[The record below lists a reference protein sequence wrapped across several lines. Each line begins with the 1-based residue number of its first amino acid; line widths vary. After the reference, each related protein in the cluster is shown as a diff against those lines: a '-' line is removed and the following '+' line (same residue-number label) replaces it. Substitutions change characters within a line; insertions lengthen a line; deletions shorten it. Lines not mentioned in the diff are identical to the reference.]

1 MDTQDEKSP
10 TFSLKVFKVIFKNA
24 ARTMKIVW
32 KEKKGT
38 ILLLF
43 ATLFVLSASPFLL
56 SGSRGLLINEL
67 ITSFGSGVFSSRIIT
82 LLLVLI
88 VASFIQPLFRNL
100 QMFYEKLL
108 WFFMEQ
114 KFFGLLL
121 HKKATLDV
129 AIHEDPKFNNL
140 LNRVNEFGVY
150 RIQNFVDR
158 QFFVFQNIFE
168 LIIALFILSFANWW
182 LLIVVLM
189 GTIPELVTE
198 IKYGNNIWSI
208 WGGKAEDRRKY
219 ARLYGHFTDLRS
231 IIELKIF
238 QNIGYFIGLVQEL
251 FASFQNEQKKAERK
265 RIVSQLISGS
275 LAQLTSAFALIWFV
289 FEVVHGKLQVGT
301 LTFFLA
307 SITDFRL
314 SLSGLFQNLGQQY
327 QDGLFVNDVFTLLDT
342 KPVIQ
347 IPPKAIQLDQ
357 KKTPTIIFDNVSF
370 AYPGAE
376 VLSLKNISLTIV
388 PGEKLAFV
396 GANGAGKTTLVKLL
410 CRFYDPTEG
419 RILIDGYDL
428 KNIDLESWYFHLGA
442 LFQDYQNYRFLVKE
456 AIAFGRTGEK
466 PSFEKV
472 QLSARTAEADVF
484 IEKWE
489 QQYEQQLGKDFTGGV
504 EPSIGQWQKLALARA
519 FYREPRVLILDEPTS
534 SIDAEAESKIFEKL
548 EKLPKDRTVILIS
561 HRFSTVRQANRIA
574 VIEGGEL
581 KELGTHQELLKEN
594 KTYARLFKMQA
605 KGYQ

>member
-1 MDTQDEKSP
+1 
-10 TFSLKVFKVIFKNA
+10 
-24 ARTMKIVW
+24 
-32 KEKKGT
+32 
-38 ILLLF
+38 
-43 ATLFVLSASPFLL
+43 
-56 SGSRGLLINEL
+56 
-67 ITSFGSGVFSSRIIT
+67 
-82 LLLVLI
+82 
-88 VASFIQPLFRNL
+88 
-100 QMFYEKLL
+100 
-108 WFFMEQ
+108 
-114 KFFGLLL
+114 
-121 HKKATLDV
+121 
-129 AIHEDPKFNNL
+129 
-140 LNRVNEFGVY
+140 
-150 RIQNFVDR
+150 
-158 QFFVFQNIFE
+158 
-168 LIIALFILSFANWW
+168 
-182 LLIVVLM
+182 
-189 GTIPELVTE
+189 
-198 IKYGNNIWSI
+198 
-208 WGGKAEDRRKY
+208 
-219 ARLYGHFTDLRS
+219 
-231 IIELKIF
+231 
-238 QNIGYFIGLVQEL
+238 
-251 FASFQNEQKKAERK
+251 
-265 RIVSQLISGS
+265 
-275 LAQLTSAFALIWFV
+275 
-289 FEVVHGKLQVGT
+289 LQVGT